1 MSQHEELVTHEH
13 GEVLR
18 MKRTRVL
25 FMVIAVTAAMLVS
38 PILPAMATSSEN
50 SLVLYPYGSGATYSC
65 TGGPPFVVDPH
76 SSEGNCALEQ
86 IGAPPADV
94 ICDAP
99 ITIAFV
105 HDMHKEVEDGMLCQ

>member
-1 MSQHEELVTHEH
+1 MKGLVTHEQR
-13 GEVLR
+13 EALR
-18 MKRTRVL
+18 MKRNRVL
-25 FMVIAVTAAMLVS
+25 FMAIAVMGGMIVA
-38 PILPAMATSSEN
+38 PILPAMATSSGN
-50 SLVLYPYGSGATYSC
+50 FLVLYPYGNGVTYLC

-86 IGAPPADV
+86 IGAPPGDV

-99 ITIAFV
+99 AIIAFV

>member
-86 IGAPPADV
+86 IGAAPVGV

-99 ITIAFV
+99 TTIAFV